1 MRSSLIRA
9 LLFAVL
15 VASGPVLAAFP
26 DKPIRLVIPYPPGG
40 TQDLMIRA
48 LQEALGKSLGQP
60 VVIDNRPG
68 AAGVVGNQEVARAA
82 PDGHTLALAN
92 SGLVITPMVQS
103 GAAAFDLARDLTPV
117 TLLGTSP
124 LILYAHPSV
133 PADDLRG
140 FIAFGKAQPKGLTFS
155 SSGLGGLGHLTA
167 ELLLKNA
174 GVKGLHVPYKGSAPG
189 TLAVLSGEVQ
199 FTVTTVS
206 DTATQNVEAK
216 KLKALAVT
224 TKKPY
229 PGLPNALPVAT
240 VLNGFDIGV
249 WFGIVAP
256 RGMPAEVLQI
266 LNRAFASALA
276 QEDVRKRY
284 GALGLVAE
292 SSTPAEFGDMMVR
305 EKALWTPIVRELNI
319 RAE

>member
-1 MRSSLIRA
+1 MRDILPRA
-9 LLFAVL
+9 LFV
-15 VASGPVLAAFP
+15 VALALCGPAIAAFP

-48 LQEALGKSLGQP
+48 LQDALGKSLGQP

-103 GAAAFDLARDLTPV
+103 GAASFDLARDLAPV

-124 LILYAHPSV
+124 LVLFAHPSV
-133 PADDLRG
+133 PADDLKG
-140 FIAFGKAQPKGLTFS
+140 FIAFGKAQPKGLTYS

-167 ELLLKNA
+167 ELLLKTT

-189 TLAVLSGEVQ
+189 TMAVLSGEVQ
-199 FTVTTVS
+199 FTLTTIS

-216 KLKALAVT
+216 RLKALAVT
-224 TKKPY
+224 TKRPY
-229 PGLPNALPVAT
+229 AGLPNAAPINT
-240 VLNGFDIGV
+240 VINGFDIGV

-256 RGMPAEVLQI
+256 KATPADVVQT
-266 LNRAFASALA
+266 LNRAFAAALA
-276 QEDVRKRY
+276 QDDVRKRY
-284 GALGLVAE
+284 ATLGLVAE
-292 SSTPAEFGDMMVR
+292 STTPAEFGEMMVR
-305 EKALWTPIVRELNI
+305 EKATWMPIVRDLNI